1 MDELKVLLQTLVHRQ
16 EEPNTKAEV
25 REVLD
30 VLEEWPGFNMFRVFT
45 LGRARLVDI
54 SSFVVTYIIIF
65 LQFRLTE

>member
-30 VLEEWPGFNMFRVFT
+30 VLEEWPGFNMCRVFT